1 MGLQQ
6 ALGDKIKAPEDVGL
20 KINCVFLHR
29 LTLGAEISNSLKID
43 AQWLVEANP
52 DRDDTWREVV
62 WALTKTFKL
71 CRVCGAK
78 LRPTNKVDRC
88 WACLNP
94 GSGKDSGSIEDQIR
108 GAKHLSPKKAS
119 GTTASAARLYN

>member
-1 MGLQQ
+1 M
-6 ALGDKIKAPEDVGL
+6 APDDVGL
-20 KINCVFLHR
+20 KIDCAYLYR
-29 LTLGAEISNSLKID
+29 LAQASEISNSLKVD
-43 AQWLVEANP
+43 AQWLIEANP
-52 DRDDTWREVV
+52 DKDDTWRGVV
-62 WALTKTFKL
+62 WALINIFKL

-119 GTTASAARLYN
+119 SITTNVAKLFN